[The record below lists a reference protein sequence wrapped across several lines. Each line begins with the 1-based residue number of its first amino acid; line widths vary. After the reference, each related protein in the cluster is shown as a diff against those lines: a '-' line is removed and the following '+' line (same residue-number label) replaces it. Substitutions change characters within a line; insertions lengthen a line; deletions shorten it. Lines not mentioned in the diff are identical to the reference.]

1 MCPVGKWY
9 SCSLSS
15 SFLKLLLTFTGQP
28 VLFDTFQKCQLP
40 VEQHGISCY
49 SLIQTLQNKGRV
61 MQFKV
66 FKERQ
71 YLLLDQ
77 LLQLGKKQTAFQ
89 AH

>member
-1 MCPVGKWY
+1 
-9 SCSLSS
+9 
-15 SFLKLLLTFTGQP
+15 
-28 VLFDTFQKCQLP
+28 
-40 VEQHGISCY
+40 
-49 SLIQTLQNKGRV
+49 